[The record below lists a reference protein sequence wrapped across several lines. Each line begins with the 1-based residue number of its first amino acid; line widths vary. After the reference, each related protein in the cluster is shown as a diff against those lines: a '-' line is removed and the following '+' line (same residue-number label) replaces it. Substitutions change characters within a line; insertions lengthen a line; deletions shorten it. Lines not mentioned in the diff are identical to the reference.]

1 MSSIEI
7 ATNMLITL
15 LQDLGIYIVG
25 VKAWIAI
32 YVGIKISKPEKEY
45 NLKRNF
51 NWYTI
56 VL

>member
-45 NLKRNF
+45 NFKRNF